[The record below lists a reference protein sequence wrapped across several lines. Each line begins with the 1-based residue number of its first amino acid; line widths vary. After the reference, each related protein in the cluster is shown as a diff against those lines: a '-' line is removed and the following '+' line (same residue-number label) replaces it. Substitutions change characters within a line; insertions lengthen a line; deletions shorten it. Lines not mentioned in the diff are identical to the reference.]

1 MSEPMSEPL
10 VSKIPSVL
18 QSKPM
23 NRGARLKKYAGRVS
37 THVLLILIAVMMIF
51 PLVWTLSASL
61 KTPPQQVKWP
71 PQLIPNPFYPR
82 NYVLLFSLS
91 PMATYMLNSAK
102 IAILSVIGMCLS
114 SSLAAFAFARMRFR
128 GKNLIFG
135 ILLGTMMI
143 PGATTVI
150 PTFII
155 FRWLGWINTHAPLI
169 VGNYFGGAFSVFLL
183 RQAYLSIPQDLVDAA
198 EMDGASFFYIYRTI
212 FIPLGMPILT
222 TVAVLQFLWSWN
234 DLFGPLIY
242 LNSQSKMTVQL
253 GLTFLRG
260 RAGTGVE
267 QFGIV
272 MAGSLLG
279 LLPMLILYSFGQKYF
294 IRGLARSGIKG

>member
-1 MSEPMSEPL
+1 MNEPL
-10 VSKIPSVL
+10 GSKIPSMPR
-18 QSKPM
+18 SGSH
-23 NRGARLKKYAGRVS
+23 NARARLKRNTGRFF
-37 THVLLILIAVMMIF
+37 THVLLILVAVMMIF
-51 PLVWTLSASL
+51 PLVWMLSSSL

-71 PQLIPNPFYPR
+71 PQIIPNPFYPQ

-91 PMATYMLNSAK
+91 PMATYLLNSAK
-102 IAILSVIGMCLS
+102 IDILSVIGMCVS

-128 GKNLIFG
+128 GRDLIFG
-135 ILLGTMMI
+135 ILLATMMI
-143 PGATTVI
+143 PPATTVI
-150 PTFII
+150 PTFVI

-169 VGNYFGGAFSVFLL
+169 VPNFFGGAYTVFLL

-198 EMDGASFFYIYRTI
+198 EMDGAGFFYVWWSI
-212 FIPLGMPILT
+212 FIPLGMPMLT
-222 TVAVLQFLWSWN
+222 TVAVLQFLGSWN

-267 QFGIV
+267 HVGII

-279 LLPMLILYSFGQKYF
+279 LLPMLLLYSFGQKYF
-294 IRGLARSGIKG
+294 IRGLARAGLKG